1 MNCNSQNH
9 LDAHLFDAR
18 GISKRFRHSAIFG
31 AIESLED
38 GETMR
43 FMNDHDPLPLLM
55 QIQQR
60 YGNQV
65 VVEYV
70 DRSGPVII
78 NFHIHA
84 HTPDTSSNGADE
96 GAGSCGGSG
105 GCGCSGGR

>member
-1 MNCNSQNH
+1 MDCCSENH
-9 LDAHLFDAR
+9 LDTHLFDAR
-18 GISKRFRHSAIFG
+18 GIAKRFRHSAIFG

-43 FMNDHDPLPLLM
+43 FINDHDPLPLLA
-55 QIQQR
+55 QIQKR

-65 VVEYV
+65 VPEYV

-84 HTPDTSSNGADE
+84 LAASSEAV
-96 GAGSCGGSG
+96 GSCGGSG
-105 GCGCSGGR
+105 GSCCGGN